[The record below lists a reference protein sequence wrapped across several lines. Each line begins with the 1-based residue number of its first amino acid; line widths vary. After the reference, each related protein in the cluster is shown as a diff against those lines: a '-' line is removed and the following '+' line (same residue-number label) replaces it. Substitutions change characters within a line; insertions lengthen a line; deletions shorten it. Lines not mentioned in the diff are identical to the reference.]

1 MATLTDNQ
9 TIRNYTADKQAELH
23 NAQINERYKRLQNAE
38 ADQFAQKTIDETAYT
53 VRASVLTSNAPVLE
67 NTTITEQ
74 TPQITEIV
82 HERVDAPVFTTEK
95 FERSIIAPSTAQAP
109 VEIPMQAPV
118 YTASVAKQ
126 AQYSLSTMA
135 KVVMAAFAAVVI
147 LMLTLICVNTQTIER
162 KSLQIRNLEQQR
174 EELIEKNAEVQ
185 RRIQEAQSEE
195 AITEYAL
202 SQGMIKG

>member
-1 MATLTDNQ
+1 
-9 TIRNYTADKQAELH
+9 
-23 NAQINERYKRLQNAE
+23 
-38 ADQFAQKTIDETAYT
+38 
-53 VRASVLTSNAPVLE
+53 
-67 NTTITEQ
+67 
-74 TPQITEIV
+74 
-82 HERVDAPVFTTEK
+82 
-95 FERSIIAPSTAQAP
+95 
-109 VEIPMQAPV
+109 MQAPV

>member
-9 TIRNYTADKQAELH
+9 TIRNYTEDKQAELH

-38 ADQFAQKTIDETAYT
+38 ADQFAQKTVDETAYT

-74 TPQITEIV
+74 NPQITEFV

-95 FERSIIAPSTAQAP
+95 FERTITAPTAQAP
-109 VEIPMQAPV
+109 IEIPMQAPV

-174 EELIEKNAEVQ
+174 EELIEKNEEVQ